1 LNRKYQIGLVVVI
14 IVVAGLFLKS
24 VLKPDQ
30 GPKVEPKQH
39 TVGRHDITKSVYG
52 SGNLVCSARAD
63 VRSELAGKV
72 IEIKANEGDKVED
85 GSVLAIIDNE
95 NIENEVSIA
104 RGKVAEQQD
113 ELDKLKKKPDPSE
126 KLAAEVKYEEA
137 KERHEKLGR
146 DLSDKE
152 RLYEQGLGGTP
163 REIADLKNSVVS
175 AEKSMIIAGENLKEV
190 SKPPTEVQI
199 AAAESRLGQAEL
211 KLKNLQR
218 QLDAQEVKSPI
229 SGTVLKRYI
238 GLETLKYQPDQIY
251 PEGSD
256 LFIVGDLETVMVKGG
271 IFESD
276 VHKVEQGQRVKIML
290 SSGSERSVPGVVERV
305 SLTPETKGN
314 SVKFD
319 VDISFSKPPGN
330 INEGVRV
337 GFTIIIDEAADVVA
351 VPVEF
356 LFTEGKEHYVL
367 VEHGDEIARKS
378 VEIGLSDD
386 NYFEITSGL
395 EPGDNIVWTL
405 E

>member
-1 LNRKYQIGLVVVI
+1 MNRKYQIVIVVVI
-14 IVVAGLFLKS
+14 IVAAGLFLKS
-24 VLKPDQ
+24 VLKPD
-30 GPKVEPKQH
+30 PASKVEPKQH
-39 TVGRHDITKSVYG
+39 TVGRHDITKAVYG
-52 SGNLVCSARAD
+52 SGHLVCSVRAD

-72 IEIKANEGDKVED
+72 IELKVSEGDKVEA
-85 GSVLAIIDNE
+85 GSVLAVIDNE

-104 RGKVAEQQD
+104 RGEVAEQQD
-113 ELDKLKKKPDPSE
+113 LLDTLKKKPDPSE

-137 KERHEKLGR
+137 KERHEKLVR
-146 DLSDKE
+146 ELADKE
-152 RLYEQGLGGTP
+152 RLYQQELGGTP
-163 REIADLKNSVVS
+163 REIADLKKAVSS
-175 AEKSMIIAGENLKEV
+175 AEKSMTIAEEKLKEV

-199 AAAESRLGQAEL
+199 AAAKSRLGQAEL
-211 KLKNLQR
+211 ELNKLQR
-218 QLDAQEVKSPI
+218 QLEAQEVKSPI
-229 SGTVLKRYI
+229 SGTVLKRY
-238 GLETLKYQPDQIY
+238 LDPETLKYQPDRIY
-251 PEGSD
+251 PEGTD

-276 VHKVEQGQRVKIML
+276 VQKVQPGQKVQIML
-290 SSGSERSVPGVVERV
+290 TSGSERSVPGLVERI

-319 VDISFSKPPGN
+319 VDILFSKPPAS

-356 LFTEGKEHYVL
+356 LFTEGKKHYVL
-367 VEHGDEIARKS
+367 IEQDGETAKKR
-378 VEIGLSDD
+378 VEIGLSDN

-395 EPGDNIVWTL
+395 EPGDKILWTL